1 MPVPH
6 QPIRAF
12 QWDLARQV
20 ERLDWLLAQL
30 PRYAE
35 WGYQELY
42 LHLEDA
48 VEYPRLPG
56 VARADAYTYRQ
67 LEKLVAAATRVG
79 IGVVPIV
86 NLLGHTQYLI
96 KVPELRDLNE
106 LRGPDGA
113 PLASGQICPLHPRT
127 LEVAEKLLRDMTPFC
142 TTGKVHVGLDESF
155 HLGQHPLSRAEVAQI
170 GLPAHF
176 ANYVKRLQALNQSLG
191 LRTGMWAD
199 MLYFLPKAIPLLP
212 RGLIAYDWYY
222 YPFKRHPRV
231 EFFNFA
237 EHDLAKPLQKQGID
251 YWGCP
256 MNGAFR
262 FEPMP
267 IFGDRLANIR
277 SWWERC
283 QRVKAQGFLVTS
295 WEPNRLAMETT
306 TTVDAAAASLW
317 LDAKPRHAA
326 SHLAR
331 GVTRA
336 FPNQTSQ
343 SATALA
349 RAALRADAHTFAG
362 YARWEINRRW
372 DLASGAASAADYR
385 RELRYF
391 SRLLS
396 LSRRQRWPEP
406 FVASWALRRYLAQRD
421 VFVADN
427 QATVFR
433 LRRLI
438 HRKLTTRALA
448 GIADLQRQARVFRT
462 AWQSGHLAAQAMW
475 RTTRDRRAK
484 SPNAIIFQNDLRQLI
499 RWEKWL
505 AKCQRNPAMLWTA
518 NPVCGRW
525 QLFYQVWNYAP
536 AVQRVSVEQWQDGAW
551 AYMKTCHTIE
561 FQACAAVQTSR
572 ITRQHSSP
580 INWTGVAETAPQLR
594 LTVRGV
600 GSIKIGAICLTDGV
614 NRIQIG
620 ATNMHWRKLGSAAP
634 RHGLPKLDQ
643 VAELPLPLVGI
654 TEKKKATGVTRSPLK
669 NKLYSSLSR

>member
-30 PRYAE
+30 PRYAA

-106 LRGPDGA
+106 LRGPDGS
-113 PLASGQICPLHPRT
+113 PLANGQICPLHPRT
-127 LEVAEKLLRDMTPFC
+127 LEVAEKLLRDMAPFC

-155 HLGQHPLSRAEVAQI
+155 HLGKHPLSRAEVARI

-176 ANYVKRLQALNQSLG
+176 ASHVKRLQALNQSLG
-191 LRTGMWAD
+191 LSTGMWAD
-199 MLYFLPKAIPLLP
+199 MLYFLPEAISLLP

-222 YPFKRHPRV
+222 YPFRRHPRV

-237 EHDLAKPLQKQGID
+237 ERDLARPLQRQGIE

-267 IFGDRLANIR
+267 IFGDRLANLR
-277 SWWERC
+277 AWWDRC

-317 LDAKPRHAA
+317 LDAQSGNACHQ
-326 SHLAR
+326 LTR
-331 GVTRA
+331 GISRA
-336 FPNQTSQ
+336 FPSLPPR
-343 SATALA
+343 SAAALA
-349 RAALRADAHTFAG
+349 RSALRADALPFAG

-372 DLASGAASAADYR
+372 DTASGAASAAVYR
-385 RELRYF
+385 RELRHF

-396 LSRRQRWPEP
+396 IAHEQRWPAP
-406 FVASWALRRYLAQRD
+406 FVASWSLRRYLAQRD
-421 VFVADN
+421 VFVAEN
-427 QATVFR
+427 QAAVFR

-438 HRKLTTRALA
+438 QRGPAARALT
-448 GIADLQRQARVFRT
+448 GIASLQQKAGEFRT
-462 AWQSGHLAAQAMW
+462 AWQTGRLSAQAMW
-475 RTTRDRRAK
+475 HTTRTSRTK
-484 SPNAIIFQNDLRQLI
+484 SPNALIFQNDHRQLV

-505 AKCQRNPAMLWTA
+505 AKCQRNPAMLWNA

-551 AYMKTCHTIE
+551 ANIKTCHTIE
-561 FQACAAVQTSR
+561 FQACAAAQTSR
-572 ITRQHSSP
+572 ITRQHSTP
-580 INWTGVAETAPQLR
+580 INWTGAAETAPRLR

-600 GSIKIGAICLTDGV
+600 GSVKIGAIYLTDGIR
-614 NRIQIG
+614 RIQLSSSS
-620 ATNMHWRKLGSAAP
+620 ARWRKLGSAAP
-634 RHGLPKLDQ
+634 RRGLPKLDQ
-643 VAELPLPLVGI
+643 VTALPLPL
-654 TEKKKATGVTRSPLK
+654 P
-669 NKLYSSLSR
+669 